1 MKTLYALLLLPLAGA
16 ALSACQAPKDP
27 AMDRMMADH
36 KAMLAA
42 DSTMKATKAAY
53 LDGVHKV
60 YAMFASGNADSLEK
74 YVAADFI
81 DHEGAQGAAST
92 GLQGLK
98 DVIASNHAAFPDL
111 QMTVLN
117 SVMDGNM
124 VMVHFNFKGTNTG
137 PLGNGATTN
146 KPVDVNGVD
155 VLRFENGKCAEHWG
169 YMEDRKMME
178 QLGLMPSM
186 DAGKKK

>member
-1 MKTLYALLLLPLAGA
+1 MKPLHALLLLPLAGA

-27 AMDRMMADH
+27 AMDQMMADH

-53 LDGVHKV
+53 LDGIQKV
-60 YAMFASGNADSLEK
+60 YAMFASGNADSIGNF
-74 YVAADFI
+74 VATDFI
-81 DHEGAQGAAST
+81 DHETRPGVAST

-98 DVIASNHAAFPDL
+98 EMIARNHAAFPDL
-111 QMTVLN
+111 QMTVL
-117 SVMDGNM
+117 SSAVDGNM

-137 PLGNGATTN
+137 PLDNGATTN

-155 VLRFENGKCAEHWG
+155 VLRFENGKCVEHWG
-169 YMEDRKMME
+169 YMEESKMME

-186 DAGKKK
+186 DGGKKK